1 MKWTKEEIE
10 ILRRHYADCDCDE
23 MSRLLPNHTKQE
35 LNCKAYRLG
44 LHKSE
49 DVVYR
54 MKVKSIANA
63 RKNIT
68 SESVQKSKESHIAL
82 VRKERLRMSYGLPR
96 TTRLQ
101 ISEYSQK
108 MLKRINKVRHRLR
121 TRGYIISIAS
131 FIAFYSEETSRSRLE
146 CEYVKL
152 GFRFIRYGES
162 QQEHVMADNNEQ
174 PFTDF
179 YL

>member
-10 ILRRHYADCDCDE
+10 ILRKHYADCDCEE

-35 LNCKAYRLG
+35 LNCKAYRLS

-54 MKVKSIANA
+54 MQVKSIANA
-63 RKNIT
+63 RKSIT
-68 SESVQKSKESHIAL
+68 PESFQKSKESHLAL
-82 VRKERLRMSYGLPR
+82 VKKERLRMSYGLPQA
-96 TTRLQ
+96 TRMH
-101 ISEYSQK
+101 ISEYSK
-108 MLKRINKVRHRLR
+108 KKLARINKVRHRLR
-121 TRGYIISIAS
+121 TRGYIIDFAS
-131 FIAFYSEETSRSRLE
+131 YVAFYSEETSRSELE
-146 CEYVKL
+146 CEYAKL
-152 GFRFIRYGES
+152 GFRFIRHGEPL
-162 QQEHVMADNNEQ
+162 QEHVKADNNEQ